1 MRTLKLSLFLVLFLI
16 IISSLNLINPVS
28 SFALDT
34 VGQNKTNKPN
44 EEFKYKKFGAELLKK
59 NVILKLNKNYQAKIY
74 VSESIKILSQRGIN
88 RFSEVIIP
96 FSTKYQKVKLL
107 YAYTLLKGMF
117 KIPVGKHAVNV
128 VSPGIAIKYPIYS
141 SIKYLTLSMPAAE
154 DGSIINFSY
163 ELYNFK
169 PLIKNGAFYS
179 DYFTRTIPVK
189 DTGFTLIYP
198 AGLNINLYLHNIVNK
213 SSVVKQAI
221 NIKNKKYIKL
231 YLRIKNIPAIKKE
244 SYMPPLKNYRKYISV
259 STYTSWNRLLNHIN
273 KLFIKSE
280 KADKKIKRF
289 VKKRMGGIKNKNNAQ
304 KEKIISIYNDFV
316 KSFRYVGIG
325 YGINGYNPEP
335 ASFTLSNGYGD
346 SKSLASLLI
355 TMLKIKGI
363 DAFPVLVTSL
373 NTSNL
378 NIKSVSPKQFDS
390 VIVGTKINGKRFY
403 LYPDS
408 SSYKA
413 FSLPFNISGRKGVEL
428 LSGRRYKFITLPAQK
443 AGMNEKVFKFRGKI
457 DKNGQLSGRIIV
469 IYKGVY
475 SNFKRSSLKDA
486 SGYQKKIQAAGFL
499 YNFAPGANTL
509 HLRYKNIN
517 NINKNIMLKIKFSDK
532 RYGQARGDKVI
543 FHQIM
548 PEDTGLLHTVLKS
561 RRIYPMVMG
570 YPFKH
575 IAKITIK
582 LPKKSNIYYLPAVLK
597 LSNNAGT
604 ASGECSYS
612 KNKNAL
618 NCLYAFESKTP
629 LISVKNYEKY
639 RQLIR
644 TYLEYLKNYYIA
656 LSSIYFY

>member
-1 MRTLKLSLFLVLFLI
+1 MRILKLSLFFCFFLI
-16 IISSLNLINPVS
+16 IISSLNLINPVN
-28 SFALDT
+28 SFAF
-34 VGQNKTNKPN
+34 GIIRQNKTNKPD

-59 NVILKLNKNYQAKIY
+59 NVILKLNKNYQARVY

-141 SIKYLTLSMPAAE
+141 SIKYLTLSMPAVE

-179 DYFTRTIPVK
+179 DYFTRAIPVK

-198 AGLNINLYLHNIVNK
+198 AGLNINLYLHNMNK
-213 SSVVKQAI
+213 SSVVKKVM

-231 YLRIKNIPAIKKE
+231 YLRFKNIPAIKKE
-244 SYMPPLKNYRKYISV
+244 SYMPPLKNYRKYISI
-259 STYTSWNRLLNHIN
+259 STYTSWSRLLNHIN

-280 KADKKIKRF
+280 KADNKIKRF
-289 VKKRMGGIKNKNNAQ
+289 VKKSIGGVKNKNISQ
-304 KEKIISIYNDFV
+304 KGKIISIYNDFI
-316 KSFRYVGIG
+316 KSFRYVGLG

-335 ASFTLSNGYGD
+335 APFTLSNGYGD
-346 SKSLASLLI
+346 SKSLAALLI
-355 TMLKIKGI
+355 TMLKIEGI
-363 DAFPVLVTSL
+363 RAFPVLVTSL

-390 VIVGTKINGKRFY
+390 VIVGIKIDGRRFY

-428 LSGRRYKFITLPAQK
+428 LAGRRYKFITLPAQK

-457 DKNGQLSGRIIV
+457 DKKGQLNGRIIV

-486 SGYQKKIQAAGFL
+486 SRYQKEIQATDFL
-499 YNFAPGANTL
+499 YNFAPGA
-509 HLRYKNIN
+509 HIEHFRYENLK
-517 NINKNIMLKIKFSDK
+517 NINKNIMLKIKFLDK

-543 FHQIM
+543 FHQVI
-548 PEDTGLLHTVLKS
+548 PVDTGLLHAVLKS
-561 RRIYPMVMG
+561 RRIYPLVMG

-582 LPKKSNIYYLPAVLK
+582 LPKKSNIYYMPAVLK
-597 LSNNAGT
+597 LSNNVGM
-604 ASGECSYS
+604 ASGKCSYLKS
-612 KNKNAL
+612 KNAL
-618 NCLYAFESKTP
+618 NCLYAFESKIP
-629 LISVKNYEKY
+629 LISVKDYEKY

-644 TYLEYLKNYYIA
+644 AYLGYLKNYYIA